1 MSRFTSYEVSSA
13 IEDDL
18 DRMVELLSQLF
29 SIEADFSVDWQKQK
43 QGLALLLES
52 ESAEI
57 FVVRGDSG
65 EVVAMATIQL
75 VISTAEGGLA
85 AWVEDVIVDASH
97 RGHGIGQRLLTHI
110 NQWAKRQGII
120 RLQLVADRDNRSAL
134 DFYRK
139 EGWSETNLSV
149 LRRDSLGC
157 SE

>member
-1 MSRFTSYEVSSA
+1 MSRFTSYEISSA
-13 IEDDL
+13 IKSDL
-18 DRMVELLSQLF
+18 ERMVDLLNQLF
-29 SIEADFSVDWQKQK
+29 SIEADFRVDPHKQK
-43 QGLALLLES
+43 QGLALLLEA

-57 FVVRGDSG
+57 FVVRGDRG